1 MAAISQL
8 QRIAGPRH
16 AGAPRPG
23 TGGRAAVAVAA
34 SKAPLRRLEGAS
46 EELRAAA
53 AQSLDWAPA
62 RRRVRGVFA
71 PVLPTLDH
79 CLFKVPPL
87 LLPPSLCLG
96 RLGLTLILSL
106 AHHAL
111 APVKDLKW

>member
-23 TGGRAAVAVAA
+23 RRAAAVSVAA
-34 SKAPLRRLEGAS
+34 AAGKTPSRRLEGAS

-62 RRRVRGVFA
+62 RRRVRGAFV

-79 CLFKVPPL
+79 CLFKVPSL
-87 LLPPSLCLG
+87 LLAP
-96 RLGLTLILSL
+96 L
-106 AHHAL
+106 AWA
-111 APVKDLKW
+111 VSV